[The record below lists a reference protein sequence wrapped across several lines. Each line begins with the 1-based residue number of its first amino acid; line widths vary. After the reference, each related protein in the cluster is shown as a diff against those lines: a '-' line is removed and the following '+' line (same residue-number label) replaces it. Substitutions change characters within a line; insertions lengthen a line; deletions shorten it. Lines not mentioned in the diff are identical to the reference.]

1 MDVTIGTVATKDT
14 PAAQQACPACGTAID
29 TADADPLVRIACPKC
44 GEKVRVERS
53 FDQFVVV
60 ETLGIGGMGTVYKAR
75 DTLLDRMVALKLLR
89 KDLDDE
95 IDQTARLQQEARAAA
110 AVNHPNV
117 IQVFSSG
124 SDHGQFYLVMELVD
138 HGSLDDFIEQ
148 RKRLPEEQVLEAG
161 IQVAKGL
168 RAAHG
173 KGLIHRDVKP
183 ANILFADEHTAKI
196 GDFGLAGVAAQKAET
211 RGEIWGTPYYVA
223 PERLTNDTEDFR
235 SDIYSLGATLF
246 HAVAGRAPIEGETN
260 SAIAL
265 RELKNHPVELVAL
278 APEVSGP
285 TSRVFHRMIA
295 PDPEQRFA
303 SYDELVTELEKAQR
317 MLRGGEDVDLGSH
330 RRKLAW
336 LLGGGAVLLLAL
348 LLAGYFFLMRKP
360 PASVASSP
368 ISSIAPTASHVAVSG
383 AEIERQAADAR
394 KDLLRGHH
402 KVAHAAFARIA
413 SDAKNGQPHYDWV
426 RLQQGLTALVAR
438 EKSQARQAFQEIEN
452 AGETGFPKENADLS
466 KFFLTTAKKLLGP
479 AAITA
484 AEGTALKA
492 DGPEAFA
499 LLLFGVKDIS
509 QSDAKNAIPLL
520 EQFLAAQPSGK
531 FAWIAEYKPL
541 AQKFLDDCRLYVSWK
556 EQSEKQADAAQMK
569 TNLENLRQTRKK
581 LKMHSALSE
590 ELSAEEK
597 RLAPHVTAQ
606 QRVEGSARDAE
617 RKKIIEAERPRWEAA
632 LAAYKKQVIS
642 YEFEAARDTI
652 KAVQLSDSPLK
663 DLQNA
668 TQKKAEW
675 LVGWKTKLIDDLKRT
690 PFAGVVSDV
699 SGAQYTGVV
708 GASPQ
713 RFMLKTPYGTVE
725 LDWTKFAPQ
734 TLLGISSAFA
744 KQGSTDLAERQW
756 LSAVFAAETNQT
768 ENARQLAEAAV
779 KAKPEYRDQI
789 SLLFPPASS
798 SR

>member
-14 PAAQQACPACGTAID
+14 PAAQQTCPACGTAID

-95 IDQTARLQQEARAAA
+95 IGQTSRLQQEARAAA

-124 SDHGQFYLVMELVD
+124 TDHKQFYLVMELVD

-223 PERLTNDTEDFR
+223 PERLDNATEDFR

-260 SAIAL
+260 SAVAL
-265 RELKNHPVELVAL
+265 RELKNHPVELVAI
-278 APEVSGP
+278 APEVSAP
-285 TSRVFHRMIA
+285 TARVFHRMIA

-303 SYDELVTELEKAQR
+303 SYDELVAELEKAQR
-317 MLRGGEDVDLGSH
+317 MLHGGEDVDPGLH
-330 RRKLAW
+330 RRKRNW
-336 LLGGGAVLLLAL
+336 LLGGAAAL
-348 LLAGYFFLMRKP
+348 LLVLGLAGFFFLARKP
-360 PASVASSP
+360 PAPVSTGPGSST
-368 ISSIAPTASHVAVSG
+368 APAVSHAAISL
-383 AEIERQAADAR
+383 AEIERQTADAR
-394 KDLLRGHH
+394 RDLLRGHH

-413 SDAKNGQPHYDWV
+413 SDAKNRQPHYDWV

-452 AGETGFPKENADLS
+452 AGESGFTKEDVNLS
-466 KFFLTTAKKLLGP
+466 KFFVTTAKKLLAP

-484 AEGTALKA
+484 AEATGLKS
-492 DGPEAFA
+492 DGPEALA
-499 LLLFGVKDIS
+499 LLLFGLKDVT
-509 QSDAKNAIPLL
+509 QNDAKNAIPLL
-520 EQFLAAQPSGK
+520 EQFLTSQPSGK
-531 FAWIAEYKPL
+531 VAWIAEYKPL
-541 AQKFLDDCRLYVSWK
+541 AQKYLDDCRLYQSWK
-556 EQSEKQADAAQMK
+556 EQSQKEPDAAQLK
-569 TNLENLRQTRKK
+569 ANLENLRQTRKK

-597 RLAPHVTAQ
+597 RLAPRVTTQ
-606 QRVEGSARDAE
+606 QKVEGSVREAE
-617 RKKIIEAERPRWEAA
+617 RQKVVEAERPRWEAA

-642 YEFEAARDTI
+642 YEFEAARDTT

-675 LVGWKTKLIDDLKRT
+675 LVGWKTKLIEDLKRT
-690 PFAGVVSDV
+690 PFAGAVSDI
-699 SGAQYTGVV
+699 SGAQYTGIV
-708 GASPQ
+708 GANPQ

-725 LDWTKFAPQ
+725 LDWIKFAPQ
-734 TLLGISSAFA
+734 TLLTISSAFA
-744 KQGSTDLAERQW
+744 KPGTADLADRQW
-756 LSAVFAAETNQT
+756 LNAVFAAETGQS
-768 ENARQLAEAAV
+768 ESARPLAEAAA

-789 SLLFPPASS
+789 PLLFPPASS